1 MEELPNT
8 QEKKN
13 PDLLIHINISFDT
26 MLSRIQKRG
35 RSYEQIDKDPELYD
49 YYKEL
54 DARYVDWYKN
64 YDKSPKMSI
73 NGDELDFV
81 EDPAAQKKVLSLV
94 DEKMAEL
101 NL

>member
-1 MEELPNT
+1 
-8 QEKKN
+8 
-13 PDLLIHINISFDT
+13 
-26 MLSRIQKRG
+26 
-35 RSYEQIDKDPELYD
+35 
-49 YYKEL
+49 
-54 DARYVDWYKN
+54 
-64 YDKSPKMSI
+64 MSI